1 MVPIPVFYY
10 AARRARCG
18 LGAYTPPVAGP
29 VSSPFGIRPQPIAGA
44 TTDHQGIDY
53 GVPVGTPVTAP
64 APGVVIFA
72 GVQSGFG
79 NVVQVDHGGGQIATY
94 GHLSQIMV
102 SVGQAVAPGDLLG
115 LSGATGT
122 VTGPNLH
129 FQVDVA
135 GVPVDP
141 AGWLAAGVLPSV
153 SAMSAVSGGVP
164 TLPTFPAE
172 DPAGAGVDP
181 VLAGV
186 VAAVTG
192 LALAVALS

>member
-1 MVPIPVFYY
+1 MRRPVILPIPVFYY
-10 AARRARCG
+10 AARRAGCG
-18 LGAYTPPVAGP
+18 LAAYAPPVAGP
-29 VSSPFGIRPQPIAGA
+29 ISSAFGLRVQPIAGA

-64 APGVVIFA
+64 AAGLVIFA

-79 NVVQVDHGGGQIATY
+79 NVVQVDHG
-94 GHLSQIMV
+94 HLSQIAV
-102 SVGQAVAPGDLLG
+102 SVGQAVAAGDLLG
-115 LSGATGT
+115 FSGATGT

-129 FQVDVA
+129 FQVDLSGA
-135 GVPVDP
+135 PVDP
-141 AGWLAAGVLPSV
+141 TAWLSAGQLPAL
-153 SAMSAVSGGVP
+153 SAMSA
-164 TLPTFPAE
+164 LPTPAADIANIPLE
-172 DPAGAGVDP
+172 PAGVDP